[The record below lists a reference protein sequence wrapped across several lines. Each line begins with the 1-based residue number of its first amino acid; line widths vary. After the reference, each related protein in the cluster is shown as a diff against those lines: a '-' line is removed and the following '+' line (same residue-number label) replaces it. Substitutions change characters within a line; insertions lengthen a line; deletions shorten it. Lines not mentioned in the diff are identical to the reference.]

1 MTGDVVTGVGQLVML
16 HLSQEAEGDERVL
29 SSLLSAGSD
38 LRSWDGAGTL
48 SMSFSYTS
56 LEKLLSYTQ
65 EFVS

>member
-1 MTGDVVTGVGQLVML
+1 ML

-56 LEKLLSYTQ
+56 LEKPLSYTQ